1 MIFESRLFLFQVIL
15 EGWNQC
21 KYDSIS
27 HISKIQ
33 RLEDLQASKVP
44 VSSRKRAFPL
54 VEASRG
60 LAILHSFNVRKTR
73 PVLLSISSTWRSVS
87 GTIAANDRGELAAQK
102 FADKASRDPSRELN
116 NGNYKE
122 AMKIYDV
129 IRLNVRARAP
139 SNRMEMEGSKKL
151 ENFFHLPVSF
161 LRALVE
167 YIFQP

>member
-1 MIFESRLFLFQVIL
+1 MIISFFTNINIDNFRTMESTQVTSPSRHIFE
-15 EGWNQC
+15 
-21 KYDSIS
+21 
-27 HISKIQ
+27 IQ
-33 RLEDLQASKVP
+33 SLEDLQASKVL
-44 VSSRKRAFPL
+44 VSSMKRAFPL

-102 FADKASRDPSRELN
+102 FADKASRDPPRELN

-129 IRLNVRARAP
+129 IRLNVRAR

-161 LRALVE
+161 LRV
-167 YIFQP
+167 YIP

>member
-1 MIFESRLFLFQVIL
+1 M
-15 EGWNQC
+15 
-21 KYDSIS
+21 
-27 HISKIQ
+27 
-33 RLEDLQASKVP
+33 
-44 VSSRKRAFPL
+44 
-54 VEASRG
+54 EASRG

-161 LRALVE
+161 LRAFVE
-167 YIFQP
+167 YIFHP

>member
-1 MIFESRLFLFQVIL
+1 MESTQVTSPSRHIFE
-15 EGWNQC
+15 
-21 KYDSIS
+21 
-27 HISKIQ
+27 IQ
-33 RLEDLQASKVP
+33 SLEDLQASKVL

-102 FADKASRDPSRELN
+102 FADKASRDPPRELN

-129 IRLNVRARAP
+129 IRLNVRAR
-139 SNRMEMEGSKKL
+139 SNRMEMEDSKKL

-161 LRALVE
+161 LRV
-167 YIFQP
+167 YIP